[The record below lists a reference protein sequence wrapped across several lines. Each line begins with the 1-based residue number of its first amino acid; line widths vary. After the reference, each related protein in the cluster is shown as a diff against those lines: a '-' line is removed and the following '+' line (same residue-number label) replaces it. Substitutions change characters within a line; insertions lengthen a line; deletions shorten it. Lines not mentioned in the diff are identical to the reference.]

1 MQPDR
6 TPGGISDSVIAGD
19 VHHDHYQQTS
29 SQPDGTV
36 SPYVPPQQLITGQP
50 QAAQPS
56 VGMGMPM
63 MAIPTTSATAAL
75 VLSVLSLFCG
85 GICLAIP
92 GLIMA
97 NQALAITNQYPG
109 HPDATSAKAANIISW
124 IVVGLTILAVLFYVV
139 LGIAF
144 VATDEGF

>member
-1 MQPDR
+1 MQPDGTSR
-6 TPGGISDSVIAGD
+6 GISDSVIAGD
-19 VHHDHYQQTS
+19 IHHHHYQQTQ
-29 SQPDGTV
+29 SQSDGTV
-36 SPYVPPQQLITGQP
+36 PAYVPPQQLITGQP
-50 QAAQPS
+50 QTAQPS
-56 VGMGMPM
+56 VGMGMPI
-63 MAIPTTSATAAL
+63 MAIPTTSATTAL

-109 HPDATSAKAANIISW
+109 HPDAGSAKAANIISW
-124 IVVGLTILAVLFYVV
+124 IVVGLTVLVVLFYVV
-139 LGIAF
+139 LGVAF